1 MEATM
6 AKSNEYGYTVIFE
19 KEGDVYVATVPT
31 LNYLSTFGETL
42 EQARAMAAE
51 AISLYLE
58 SLEADGE
65 ELPEP
70 DTSSDVFTERI
81 SVALA

>member
-1 MEATM
+1 V
-6 AKSNEYGYTVIFE
+6 AKAHEYGYTVIFE
-19 KEGDVYVATVPT
+19 KEGDVFVATVPT

-42 EQARAMAAE
+42 GEARAMAAE
-51 AISLYLE
+51 AIALYLE
-58 SLEADGE
+58 SLSADGE

-70 DTSSDVFTERI
+70 DTDKDVFTELI